1 MRNRQNLLRNKS
13 LTFWGH
19 LKKWVLFSWQEFWG
33 LSEVQSMCNLG
44 TAIENKGIETGIEI
58 GEKKKAKEL
67 AIKLYKKGSSLET
80 ISELIEVPVSQLEE
94 WLELQ
99 AV

>member
-1 MRNRQNLLRNKS
+1 
-13 LTFWGH
+13 
-19 LKKWVLFSWQEFWG
+19 
-33 LSEVQSMCNLG
+33 MCNLG
-44 TAIENKGIETGIEI
+44 TAIENKGIEI

-94 WLELQ
+94 WLELE

>member
-1 MRNRQNLLRNKS
+1 M
-13 LTFWGH
+13 
-19 LKKWVLFSWQEFWG
+19 LFSWQEFWG

-44 TAIENKGIETGIEI
+44 TDIENKGIEI

>member
-1 MRNRQNLLRNKS
+1 M
-13 LTFWGH
+13 
-19 LKKWVLFSWQEFWG
+19 LFSWQEFWG

-80 ISELIEVPVSQLEE
+80 ISELIEVPVSQLE
-94 WLELQ
+94 
-99 AV
+99 